1 MMRIKIIERGDG
13 RYPSLKKGVRVRLVT
28 GNMHKGKVVRS
39 MKQCA
44 GKDILTE
51 VT

>member
-1 MMRIKIIERGDG
+1 MRIKIIEGDDG
-13 RYPSLKKGVRVRLVT
+13 RYPNFKMGVQVRLVT
-28 GNMHKGKVVRS
+28 GNVHKGKVVKS

-44 GKDILTE
+44 GKDILTA